1 MINSQRF
8 ERKLQSAVNWISD
21 ELLSMQILTV
31 NEAIVP
37 KSSHSSEAVDPLRSA
52 VTRLA
57 VQRFCLSLTRSEGEV
72 SIVGESNG
80 RLVKLETQESAYKQ
94 PCFSSLWQKLNHQ

>member
-1 MINSQRF
+1 MEHLYIHVAMINSQRF

-37 KSSHSSEAVDPLRSA
+37 KSSHSSEAVDPLISCHEIGCAA
-52 VTRLA
+52 V
-57 VQRFCLSLTRSEGEV
+57 LS
-72 SIVGESNG
+72 
-80 RLVKLETQESAYKQ
+80 
-94 PCFSSLWQKLNHQ
+94 H

>member
-37 KSSHSSEAVDPLRSA
+37 KSSHSSEAVDPLISCHEIGCAA
-52 VTRLA
+52 V
-57 VQRFCLSLTRSEGEV
+57 VSLTRSEGEV